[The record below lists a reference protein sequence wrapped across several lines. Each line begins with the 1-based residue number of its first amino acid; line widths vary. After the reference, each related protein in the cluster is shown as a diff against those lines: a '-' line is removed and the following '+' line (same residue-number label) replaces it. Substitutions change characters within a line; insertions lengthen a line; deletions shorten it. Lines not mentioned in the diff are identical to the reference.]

1 MSTTQCSPGDVG
13 DDDRLLASRLPAR
26 SPITAAKDR
35 ALRRAAVTVAF
46 TNLVAAGD
54 NLLGRGVS
62 GSWQR
67 AKADAIARL
76 DEAGALGATTGEL
89 DTIVREN

>member
-13 DDDRLLASRLPAR
+13 HDDRPSASRLPAR
-26 SPITAAKDR
+26 SPITAVKDR
-35 ALRRAAVTVAF
+35 ALRRAAVAVAF
-46 TNLVAAGD
+46 T

-76 DEAGALGATTGEL
+76 DEAGALRATTGEL